1 MELGL
6 LLLVASDAM
15 LAGLVFTLCGR
26 PSVALGP
33 LCSLTGQRADWD
45 AGRLD
50 EATEARLMLLA
61 DRLRIPALIGLF
73 AWSFLVGGVL
83 AAAGR
88 VALPI
93 TAG

>member
-1 MELGL
+1 MMTAP
-6 LLLVASDAM
+6 V
-15 LAGLVFTLCGR
+15 T
-26 PSVALGP
+26 P
-33 LCSLTGQRADWD
+33 
-45 AGRLD
+45 LD